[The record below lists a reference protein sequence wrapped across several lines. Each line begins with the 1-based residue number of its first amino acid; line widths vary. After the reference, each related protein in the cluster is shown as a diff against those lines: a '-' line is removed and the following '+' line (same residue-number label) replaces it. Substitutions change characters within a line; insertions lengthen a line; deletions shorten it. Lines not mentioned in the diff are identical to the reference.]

1 MKALGEKGHPLE
13 DQGRWLLVA
22 FNPCCGCV
30 PCCLLMLVFPL
41 TAPGMEFFY
50 HFIIQSLLCRGA
62 GSSEHP
68 KMPHNNLFLAAFP
81 LQGFS
86 AFGQSHARVKHE
98 GLEAEEGKSLLH
110 PWEAA
115 QALESI
121 IDMALPSACLNL
133 HK

>member
-1 MKALGEKGHPLE
+1 MHIFPFIIQTKTNQPFFSFPGSFPRIKLIRMKALGEKGHPLE

-22 FNPCCGCV
+22 FNPFCGCV

-68 KMPHNNLFLAAFP
+68 KMP
-81 LQGFS
+81 GC
-86 AFGQSHARVKHE
+86 
-98 GLEAEEGKSLLH
+98 
-110 PWEAA
+110 
-115 QALESI
+115 I
-121 IDMALPSACLNL
+121 PSAGFFCFWAESCEG
-133 HK
+133 